1 MSIEIILNNVLT
13 ALMRIHVSGE
23 EAGMLDGAIQGLKQ
37 VLKAIE
43 KAKAQEK
50 EEAKHADCNE

>member
-50 EEAKHADCNE
+50 EEAKHANRNE

>member
-23 EAGMLDGAIQGLKQ
+23 DAGMLDGAIQGLKQ

-50 EEAKHADCNE
+50 EEAKHANRNE